1 MTVQIHCG
9 VHVAAHD
16 LHGSI
21 CGVFQCRLQGSHIL
35 LAELGQHPVRQII
48 LGIWLRPHAYADT
61 GKFLRAQLCDNA
73 LDAVVSAGTALSPQ
87 PQLSRRQG
95 DVIINDQHLL
105 RRDLVEVR
113 RRRNGIA
120 AEVHVCRRL
129 HQQAAYFPQ
138 HRLAAVGLKLH
149 LVQFYAAA
157 LFRQFLHRQKAGI
170 VAGVFVFQPGVSQT
184 GNTTI
189 SGDFEQSCRDFQQEI
204 ANRGG
209 IDLLILGLGENGHLG
224 FNQPESP
231 FGGEAWVTRMNV
243 ELEERIRRETG
254 TPPDKELGGATLGI
268 KNIMQAR
275 RIVLVAKGTNKANI
289 VKWMLEGPVTTDVP
303 ASILQLHPNCEFLL
317 DEAAASMLNC

>member
-1 MTVQIHCG
+1 MDTVTFFGLDEVMNVPREYAGACYTM
-9 VHVAAHD
+9 
-16 LHGSI
+16 LKT
-21 CGVFQCRLQGSHIL
+21 
-35 LAELGQHPVRQII
+35 ELMDT
-48 LGIWLRPHAYADT
+48 LGI
-61 GKFLRAQLCDNA
+61 KEENFLML
-73 LDAVVSAGTALSPQ
+73 P
-87 PQLSRRQG
+87 
-95 DVIINDQHLL
+95 
-105 RRDLVEVR
+105 
-113 RRRNGIA
+113 
-120 AEVHVCRRL
+120 
-129 HQQAAYFPQ
+129 
-138 HRLAAVGLKLH
+138 
-149 LVQFYAAA
+149 
-157 LFRQFLHRQKAGI
+157 
-170 VAGVFVFQPGVSQT
+170 
-184 GNTTI
+184 TI

-275 RIVLVAKGTNKANI
+275 RIVLVAKGTNKADI
-289 VKWMLEGPVTTDVP
+289 VKRMLEGPVTTDVP

>member
-1 MTVQIHCG
+1 MTLVIKE
-9 VHVAAHD
+9 D
-16 LHGSI
+16 
-21 CGVFQCRLQGSHIL
+21 
-35 LAELGQHPVRQII
+35 E
-48 LGIWLRPHAYADT
+48 
-61 GKFLRAQLCDNA
+61 FLML
-73 LDAVVSAGTALSPQ
+73 P
-87 PQLSRRQG
+87 
-95 DVIINDQHLL
+95 
-105 RRDLVEVR
+105 
-113 RRRNGIA
+113 
-120 AEVHVCRRL
+120 
-129 HQQAAYFPQ
+129 
-138 HRLAAVGLKLH
+138 
-149 LVQFYAAA
+149 
-157 LFRQFLHRQKAGI
+157 
-170 VAGVFVFQPGVSQT
+170 
-184 GNTTI
+184 TI

-275 RIVLVAKGTNKANI
+275 RIVLVAKGTNKADI
-289 VKWMLEGPVTTDVP
+289 VKRMLEGPVTTDVP